1 VRLESMEGST
11 IVKIVAISG
20 LVVIE
25 VANILTANIDSVVIG
40 AIAGII
46 GGIAGYELKANI
58 KKE

>member
-1 VRLESMEGST
+1 MEGST